1 MAEKRLIDYIKEN
14 LARGYTADYLRKILL
29 EQGWVAGDVDEAL
42 NVVQGSSAMTAAPA
56 ALPEESPEEERP
68 RQPRHEE
75 HYYDPHVDEEQDTH
89 KAEPTT
95 QETAAAAKKSG
106 ARPTGVTL
114 FCILGFL
121 TAALLIAAGIL
132 ILTIGPLVGAGLGYD
147 NESLPGNQ
155 TGFPGTGVTGLLS
168 NFSGVMFLLLG
179 AVELLGFILLWKM
192 KKIGWFIVTAVG
204 LITIAMNLISN
215 LASFDINSILI
226 VVLVVLITS
235 YIFTKRKLFS

>member
-42 NVVQGSSAMTAAPA
+42 NVVQGSSSMTAAPA
-56 ALPEESPEEERP
+56 ALPEEAPEEE
-68 RQPRHEE
+68 QHAKPRHEE
-75 HYYDPHVDEEQDTH
+75 HYYDPHVDEVQDVS
-89 KAEPTT
+89 KPETT
-95 QETAAAAKKSG
+95 AQETAAAAKKSD

-121 TAALLIAAGIL
+121 TAGLLIAAGIL
-132 ILTIGPLVGAGLGYD
+132 ILTIGPLVTGGPGNDTFPL
-147 NESLPGNQ
+147 GNQ